1 VTGLGVLLRKE
12 LLEQWRTRRLPV
24 VAVVFLAF
32 GIASP
37 VRARYRPE
45 IVKSLGGTGFEIQ
58 FPEPTARDAVDQFL
72 KNIGQ
77 AGVLTAILLA
87 MGSVANEKERGTAA
101 LVLSKPASRAA
112 FLVAKVLAIGATLLV
127 SVALASAAA
136 YLYTA
141 ILFAAPGAVGW
152 VAMTLLLLL
161 SLLGYTALT
170 FLGSTLTRS
179 SLAAAAIGVGGLVGL
194 AVVSALPNVARY
206 TPGGLA
212 SPGAALAN
220 GVDAGDVLGPVL
232 ANIGLV
238 IVLVCAAWLS
248 FRRQE
253 L

>member
-1 VTGLGVLLRKE
+1 VTGLGVLLGKE

-24 VAVVFLAF
+24 VAVPGSAF

-37 VRARYRPE
+37 VLARYLPE

-58 FPEPTARDAVDQFL
+58 FPEATARDAVDQFL

-87 MGSVANEKERGTAA
+87 MGSVANEKERGTAP

-206 TPGGLA
+206 TPGGLS

-238 IVLVCAAWLS
+238 IVLVGAAWLS

>member
-1 VTGLGVLLRKE
+1 MTGLGVLLRKE

-37 VRARYRPE
+37 VLARYLPE

>member
-37 VRARYRPE
+37 VLARYLPE

-194 AVVSALPNVARY
+194 AVISALPNVARY